1 MVVQNRNTQQTKFRN
16 TYRIESTRLK
26 QYDYSSN
33 GAYFIT
39 ICTKNRENYLGR
51 IIDGKLQENEQS
63 KICKACWLDLSNH
76 YPNCVLDEFVIMPN
90 HVHGIVFIQN
100 NKIVINGGIDGV
112 DGDCNRIATVETGLK
127 PVSTNVIVNTIA
139 NVNTNAIVNTNVIA
153 NTIADTNITKRYSIS
168 EIIRGFK
175 TFTARKINDFLNTQG
190 KTFWQ
195 SRFYDNV
202 IRDKDELNRIRKYI
216 VNNPVSWLNDRNN
229 KENIYI

>member
-1 MVVQNRNTQQTKFRN
+1 M
-16 TYRIESTRLK
+16 IPLK
-26 QYDYSSN
+26 
-33 GAYFIT
+33 T
-39 ICTKNRENYLGR
+39 
-51 IIDGKLQENEQS
+51 GKDNS
-63 KICKACWLDLSNH
+63 
-76 YPNCVLDEFVIMPN
+76 
-90 HVHGIVFIQN
+90 
-100 NKIVINGGIDGV
+100 
-112 DGDCNRIATVETGLK
+112 VETGLK
-127 PVSTNVIVNTIA
+127 PVS
-139 NVNTNAIVNTNVIA
+139 TNAIVNTNVIA